1 MTPFEFVNA
10 INSTNK
16 KDLIE
21 DDHDLEKAYIPYLIN
36 KSFSYFPDTIMYANA
51 MNLHN
56 SLENKLQFHYLLNSI
71 RPAKRFS
78 KWVKKEEKN
87 DLEDI
92 KNYYGYSI
100 TKAREALNI
109 LSPTQL
115 STIRKQLQQGGIENE
130 H

>member
-10 INSTNK
+10 INSINK

-21 DDHDLEKAYIPYLIN
+21 DDPDLEKAYIPYLIN